1 MQLDIATNLMNML
14 PVNILVL
21 MLVIPLVGALLAF
34 LLGSKGSRAITLI
47 ITTLELGLAGL
58 LILGT
63 PSLGSDPGGMSHTIS
78 YLLARL
84 GTDSSAP
91 VYEIAP

>member
-1 MQLDIATNLMNML
+1 MQLDFAANLINML

-34 LLGSKGSRAITLI
+34 VLGSKGSRVIALI
-47 ITTLELGLAGL
+47 IATLELGLAGL

-63 PSLGSDPGGMSHTIS
+63 PSLGSDPGGMSYTV
-78 YLLARL
+78 
-84 GTDSSAP
+84 T
-91 VYEIAP
+91 